1 MTCGGVFKAEPGDAA
16 MEGAVGLLAQQLRV
30 P

>member
-16 MEGAVGLLAQQLRV
+16 MEGSVVLLAQQLRV